1 MLNYVFK
8 IGFLFL
14 LGVFTLASANDDIAV
29 VVKLSGEVRVTPP
42 NSSKSER
49 VKRGQ
54 ILKDGEKLETGP
66 ESYCALKFLDD
77 KSLLRI
83 KEKSSCIIEGK
94 RQQNTINKNIFVEV
108 GTFFLSLF
116 EQNKNLKVTT
126 PTSVA
131 SIKGTKFWVLH
142 KIETRYVCTEGA
154 IEVESNAGKAL
165 VRKGQ
170 TGIVVARSRMPEV
183 RLTRDGDIPSD
194 EADAGLIRSLD
205 FEFNNSSGDIRVLR
219 VRIKSQD

>member
-8 IGFLFL
+8 FGFLFL
-14 LGVFTLASANDDIAV
+14 LGVFALASANDDIAV
-29 VVKLSGEVRVTPP
+29 VVKLSGEVRVTPA

-108 GTFFLSLF
+108 G
-116 EQNKNLKVTT
+116 
-126 PTSVA
+126 SVA